1 MFEWKGDCTPDLG
14 HPSRRQSEGGIVAAM
29 PWRPGDAIVLR
40 EMWRGRVFEAR
51 PATVVED
58 TSGQTMLFVRAG
70 ALVAIAVDDKGR
82 QLRLPE
88 GSWHLELHEVRAFS
102 ILSFAWPEIP
112 YSVLF
117 LREPDGRPRGW
128 YVNLQD
134 PLERT
139 PLGFDTVD
147 HALDVVVSTDR
158 TSWSWK
164 DEDELEHAVSQGLFT
179 EANAAEFRRWGEIAV
194 RRLVDREPPFDEP
207 WEDWEPD
214 PSWPAPQRPEG
225 WDRVGP

>member
-1 MFEWKGDCTPDLG
+1 
-14 HPSRRQSEGGIVAAM
+14 M

-40 EMWRGRVFEAR
+40 ETWQGRVFEAR

-58 TSGQTMLFVRAG
+58 RPDQTMLFVRTG
-70 ALVAIAVDDKGR
+70 ALVAIAADDEGR

-88 GSWHLELHEVRAFS
+88 GSWRLEFREARSFS
-102 ILSFAWPEIP
+102 ILSFAWPETP
-112 YSVLF
+112 YAILF
-117 LREPDGRPRGW
+117 LREADGRPRGW

-139 PLGFDTVD
+139 SLGFDTID
-147 HALDVVVSTDR
+147 HALDVLVSIDR

-164 DEDELEHAVSQGLFT
+164 DEDELEDAVSRGLFT
-179 EANAAEFRRWGEIAV
+179 QGEAEDFRRWGERAV

-207 WEDWEPD
+207 WEDWAPD
-214 PSWPAPQRPEG
+214 PSWPVPELPEG
-225 WDRVGP
+225 WDRIER

>member
-1 MFEWKGDCTPDLG
+1 
-14 HPSRRQSEGGIVAAM
+14 M

-40 EMWRGRVFEAR
+40 ETWQGRVFEAR

-58 TSGQTMLFVRAG
+58 RPDQTMLFVRTG
-70 ALVAIAVDDKGR
+70 ALVAIAADDEGR

-88 GSWHLELHEVRAFS
+88 GSWRLELREARSFS
-102 ILSFAWPEIP
+102 ILSFAWPETP
-112 YSVLF
+112 YAILF
-117 LREPDGRPRGW
+117 LREADGRPRGW

-139 PLGFDTVD
+139 SLGFDTID
-147 HALDVVVSTDR
+147 HALDVLVSTDR

-164 DEDELEHAVSQGLFT
+164 DEDELEDAVSRGLFT
-179 EANAAEFRRWGEIAV
+179 KGEAEDFRRWGERAV

-207 WEDWEPD
+207 WEDWAPD
-214 PSWPAPQRPEG
+214 PTWPAPELPDG
-225 WDRVGP
+225 WDA